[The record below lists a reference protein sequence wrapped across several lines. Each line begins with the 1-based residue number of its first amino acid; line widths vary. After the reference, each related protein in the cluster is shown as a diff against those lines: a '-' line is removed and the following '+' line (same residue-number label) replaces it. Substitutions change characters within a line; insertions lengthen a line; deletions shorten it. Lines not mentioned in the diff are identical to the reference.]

1 MRDSFSLNIRGRLL
15 RLDRPLVMGIL
26 NVTPD
31 SFFEESRVS
40 DDAVA
45 SRVRRMIDEGA
56 DIIDVGAC
64 STRPDSTP
72 VTEKE
77 ELGRL
82 HKALGI
88 LDEEFPDAVVSID
101 TFRGNV
107 VRECVERHNVSII
120 NDVSACEWD
129 DAMMDAVV
137 DARLPYILTHSV
149 GAAGNRPEYGN
160 FMPEV
165 LCALSKSLW
174 ELRSRGVAD
183 IIVDPGFGFGKS
195 VGQNYEMLVML
206 REFAI
211 LDAPILVGVSRKSM
225 ITKTLGVDASQALNG
240 TTALNMA
247 ALMGGAHILRVH
259 DVREAVETVC
269 LYQKMQSSINFV

>member
-1 MRDSFSLNIRGRLL
+1 M

-45 SRVRRMIDEGA
+45 SRVRRMIDDGA

-77 ELGRL
+77 ELERL
-82 HKALGI
+82 HKALGV
-88 LDEEFPDAVVSID
+88 LDAEFPGTIVSID

-107 VRECVERHNVSII
+107 VRECAEQHNVSII
-120 NDVSACEWD
+120 NDVSACDWD

-149 GAAGNRPEYGN
+149 GAAGNRPEYDN

-165 LCALSKSLW
+165 LCSLSKSLW

-183 IIVDPGFGFGKS
+183 VIVDPGFCFGKS
-195 VGQNYEMLVML
+195 LEQNYEMLALL

-211 LDAPILVGVSRKSM
+211 LDAPLLVGVSRKSM
-225 ITKTLGVDASQALNG
+225 ITKTLGIDASQALNG

-247 ALMGGAHILRVH
+247 ALIGGAHILRVH
-259 DVREAVETVC
+259 DVREAVETVR
-269 LYQKMQSSINFV
+269 LYQKMQSSIK

>member
-1 MRDSFSLNIRGRLL
+1 MLYGKVFKFLFYRLNTEAVRNGRIDLQRFKGFIPLFLL
-15 RLDRPLVMGIL
+15 GNRI
-26 NVTPD
+26 
-31 SFFEESRVS
+31 
-40 DDAVA
+40 
-45 SRVRRMIDEGA
+45 EGA
-56 DIIDVGAC
+56 HIVKTVGKFY
-64 STRPDSTP
+64 DY
-72 VTEKE
+72 
-77 ELGRL
+77 
-82 HKALGI
+82 
-88 LDEEFPDAVVSID
+88 
-101 TFRGNV
+101 N
-107 VRECVERHNVSII
+107 
-120 NDVSACEWD
+120 
-129 DAMMDAVV
+129 
-137 DARLPYILTHSV
+137 PYILTHSV

-165 LCALSKSLW
+165 LCTLSKSLW